1 MQIKQREVLRKEEEE
16 EQKKKENMIFQKMNK
31 YAYDVAPSGPALQHL
46 LTSPTHLEGSN
57 QRGATPTC
65 RHRNSEIASHRHPS
79 ALAFTQSPIIQQPLL
94 MLIPHDVFMEQRPS
108 PSACYGNYSTS
119 IFIFIVVFFFKLLT
133 RGTFSKE
140 IFASYHLRMR
150 KHQLLNTEYYTENSE
165 EL

>member
-1 MQIKQREVLRKEEEE
+1 
-16 EQKKKENMIFQKMNK
+16 MIFQKMNK

-57 QRGATPTC
+57 QRGARPTC

-119 IFIFIVVFFFKLLT
+119 IFIFIVFFFFQTAYQRHLLKRNICFLSFKDEET
-133 RGTFSKE
+133 LVTQYR
-140 IFASYHLRMR
+140 ILHR
-150 KHQLLNTEYYTENSE
+150 KF
-165 EL
+165 